1 MGRPAIISK
10 QMAAEAALNAIDED
24 GLESLSLEAVA
35 NRLGIKAPS
44 LYHHFADRADLLGS
58 VARLLLKSVD
68 VHEPE
73 PGDDWRDTL
82 LELCV
87 ATRTAVL
94 KHPNA
99 APLLLQT
106 LPRYIMMPAY
116 EHWIEHI
123 AAAGVPREAWLLI
136 IDGLD
141 KLTYGSVLFEAA
153 SISKRLPAFPAAD
166 GDRYPKMAEALAVN
180 KHDPE
185 RIFRATIRAFLD
197 GIAADTKAPTS
208 RRQPT
213 RRPAG
218 ASRT

>member
-10 QMAAEAALNAIDED
+10 QMAAEAALRAIDED

-58 VARLLLKSVD
+58 VARLLLKSVQ

-82 LELCV
+82 LELCA
-87 ATRTAVL
+87 ATRRAVL
-94 KHPNA
+94 EHPNA

-106 LPRYIMMPAY
+106 LPRHIMMPAY
-116 EHWIEHI
+116 EHWIEHL
-123 AAAGVPREAWLLI
+123 AEAGVAPEAWLLI

-153 SISKRLPAFPAAD
+153 SISKRLPTFPAAD
-166 GDRYPKMAEALAVN
+166 ADRYPQLARALAVN
-180 KHDPE
+180 KQDPE

-197 GIAADTKAPTS
+197 GIVPNTKPTTRGS
-208 RRQPT
+208 ELSIRRA
-213 RRPAG
+213 RPA
-218 ASRT
+218 RV